1 MSPGKKRPVGRGR
14 GQGGTRLP
22 NHAARTS
29 ARHPASWR
37 ITEKP
42 TARARASAKRQSKFV
57 FRARHTGRVPGSRL
71 QRAPPSPRT
80 GTARPPPAQLTRQ
93 PEPPAPTRQSRQG
106 RGRPPRLG
114 SQQKRVCEAWPRP
127 TALLLGGGG
136 TPSSALK
143 NALPR
148 PQGATPRLRPRS
160 RASHPGSHRRARAMA
175 MRPAHGQQRRAAALS
190 AARGARTGG
199 PGCELRTALRG
210 RRWKAGWTVGM
221 GTTGA
226 PCFLSLSPKR

>member
-1 MSPGKKRPVGRGR
+1 MPG
-14 GQGGTRLP
+14 L
-22 NHAARTS
+22 
-29 ARHPASWR
+29 
-37 ITEKP
+37 
-42 TARARASAKRQSKFV
+42 
-57 FRARHTGRVPGSRL
+57 
-71 QRAPPSPRT
+71 AP
-80 GTARPPPAQLTRQ
+80 L
-93 PEPPAPTRQSRQG
+93 
-106 RGRPPRLG
+106 
-114 SQQKRVCEAWPRP
+114 CEAWPRP

-148 PQGATPRLRPRS
+148 PQGATPHLRPRS

-221 GTTGA
+221 GTTDA
-226 PCFLSLSPKR
+226 PCFSSLSPKRRGGALPRHVAAQLSSRPIPRGQCKTHPLLPPLLWRPSPGTEGRPDTARLRDPALAPRPHYKPRRRED